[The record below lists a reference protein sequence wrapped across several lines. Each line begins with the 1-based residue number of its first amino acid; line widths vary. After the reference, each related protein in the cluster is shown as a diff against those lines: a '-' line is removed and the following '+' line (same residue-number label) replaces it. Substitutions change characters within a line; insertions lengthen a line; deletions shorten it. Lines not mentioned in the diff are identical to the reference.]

1 MRKMVQAALLLAL
14 SGFVAQT
21 GCGNMVAD
29 DSALTRHQR
38 DSVIAESDLPGAAV
52 VGRAL
57 EVADSAAARSERE
70 MP

>member
-1 MRKMVQAALLLAL
+1 MKKLVQAAAVLVL
-14 SGFVAQT
+14 SGFIAQT

-38 DSVIAESDLPGAAV
+38 DSVIAESELPGAAV

-57 EVADSAAARSERE
+57 EIADSAAARKERGA
-70 MP
+70 P